1 MSAIIISSWMAFEHE
16 PFRQVRDLKKK
27 LKPQNNVFF
36 LLGYL
41 SKNNHVIQDKNNTNC
56 VMIGLF

>member
-16 PFRQVRDLKKK
+16 PFRQVRDLKKN
-27 LKPQNNVFF
+27 LNRRIMFF